1 MCSLGNSA
9 LLVNAQGFL
18 FYASLG
24 FRQARQCVRRAQS
37 AEPLS
42 KFYRQG
48 GASKV
53 LILSGKHNRNYQA
66 CMGLNAPSDELKA
79 CWPQVSVLFTQ
90 ILLTGAGSKKKIAD
104 IRAKNHQGVYSL
116 YIGMLKQQF
125 VDIFNSLCNC

>member
-1 MCSLGNSA
+1 
-9 LLVNAQGFL
+9 
-18 FYASLG
+18 
-24 FRQARQCVRRAQS
+24 
-37 AEPLS
+37 
-42 KFYRQG
+42 
-48 GASKV
+48 
-53 LILSGKHNRNYQA
+53 
-66 CMGLNAPSDELKA
+66 MGLNAPSDELKA